1 MAIPMPWAFMTV
13 PMGTAIDL
21 HGTAKGLSY
30 YSAAMTHDTAYSIAM
45 KAHGSPMARHMG
57 GLA

>member
-1 MAIPMPWAFMTV
+1 MPWAFMTV